1 MGSGL
6 MFRRRIIERE
16 PTYKIKVGHDRYG
29 ILIIKELAVRGND
42 LDEVIEAL
50 RQALDDFKAL
60 RGEQKLEV

>member
-1 MGSGL
+1 

-42 LDEVIEAL
+42 LDEVIDAL

>member
-1 MGSGL
+1 MESIV
-6 MFRRRIIERE
+6 MFKRKIIEKE

-29 ILIIKELAVRGND
+29 VLIIKELAVRGND

-50 RQALDDFKAL
+50 RQALDDFKGI